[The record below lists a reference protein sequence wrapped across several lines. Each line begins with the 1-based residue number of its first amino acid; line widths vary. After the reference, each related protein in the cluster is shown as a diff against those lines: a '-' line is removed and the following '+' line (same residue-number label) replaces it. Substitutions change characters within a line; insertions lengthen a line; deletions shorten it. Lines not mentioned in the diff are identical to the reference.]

1 MRIKL
6 LISVGGVS
14 HSHIPGDVVDWADDA
29 ARAYIAEGYAEPAE
43 PDASDSQPPAS
54 KRGKAKA

>member
-6 LISVGGVS
+6 LISVGGIS
-14 HSHIPGDVVDWADDA
+14 HSHIPGDVVDWPEDA
-29 ARAYIAEGYAEPAE
+29 ARAYIAEGYAEPAP
-43 PDASDSQPPAS
+43 PDAADTEPPA

>member
-6 LISVGGVS
+6 LISVGGIS
-14 HSHIPGDVVDWADDA
+14 HSHIPGDVVDWPEDA

-43 PDASDSQPPAS
+43 PEPEAAP
-54 KRGKAKA
+54 KGRKK

>member
-6 LISVGGVS
+6 LISVGGIS
-14 HSHIPGDVVDWADDA
+14 HSHIPGDVVDWPEDA

-43 PDASDSQPPAS
+43 PEPEDAP
-54 KRGKAKA
+54 KGRKK